1 MKPSKDIYCT
11 SCTLAGSI
19 NPHLL
24 HLFLLK
30 KLIVDEVRLF
40 YLTKLAAIEPHDSK
54 MTYIPIFLKEQL
66 EMNKNQ
72 IMSIT

>member
-1 MKPSKDIYCT
+1 MY
-11 SCTLAGSI
+11 SCGKHQSSFVASFS
-19 NPHLL
+19 P
-24 HLFLLK
+24 K

>member
-1 MKPSKDIYCT
+1 M
-11 SCTLAGSI
+11 
-19 NPHLL
+19 L